1 MFKRREYKENRE
13 SVVLKDW
20 ADVEAIAFGL
30 LESDYKVKIG
40 RSRVLGTLDYF
51 YKIDFVN
58 PAWDNADFT
67 ITGDY
72 SEEVL
77 ENGTSY
83 MEYKQSMNSINWDQT
98 QKISERLVD
107 NDYEIYIWTDGE
119 TFGGTQPKN
128 YTIHFVHINDH
139 LEIELVE

>member
-40 RSRVLGTLDYF
+40 KSRVLGTLNYF

-58 PAWDNADFT
+58 PAWDGADFT

-77 ENGTSY
+77 EYGTSY
-83 MEYKQSMNSINWDQT
+83 IEYKQSMNSINWDQT